1 MSTTSENNKR
11 IAKNTLFLYFR
22 TLLVM
27 LVSLYMSRVVLDTL
41 GVEDYGIYNVVGGIV
56 TFFNIISSSLSGAIS
71 RFITIALGEG
81 DRERLRRIFST
92 SVSIQI
98 GMAIIVFIVSEIV
111 GVWFLNTQMN
121 IAADRLDA
129 ANWVLQCSILTFVVN
144 LMSIPYNAMI
154 VAHEQMKVFAY
165 ISVLDVLLKLGVAF
179 SLYLSWGDSL
189 KMYAVLLLGV
199 ALLIRCAYGLYCK
212 CHFEECFYQFVLDKG
227 LLVEMGRFAGWSL
240 IPNTAYLLNT
250 QGVNM
255 LINIYFGVTL
265 NAARAVA
272 TQVEIALGSFVS
284 NFTVALNPP
293 ITKAYAMGERTYMID
308 LICKG
313 TRYSFFIVYL
323 CVVPLVLEA
332 ETILS
337 LWLKHVPEQ
346 AVVFTRLA
354 VFSTLMMQM
363 GSSMLVAILATGN
376 IRRYQISVTLIGS
389 MVFPLSWFAYR
400 TGFPASSTYMIFI
413 VIYFLLNF
421 VRLVVLKQ
429 LVDFPVFLFLRVV
442 MLKLGLVSLCSFI
455 LPGVVFYGMAP
466 SFMRLLLVVPLSL
479 LSTCA
484 CIYLMGLE
492 SGERMFLRAKLSSF
506 FNQKFR
512 NNL

>member
-1 MSTTSENNKR
+1 ME
-11 IAKNTLFLYFR
+11 F
-22 TLLVM
+22 
-27 LVSLYMSRVVLDTL
+27 DT
-41 GVEDYGIYNVVGGIV
+41 E
-56 TFFNIISSSLSGAIS
+56 
-71 RFITIALGEG
+71 
-81 DRERLRRIFST
+81 
-92 SVSIQI
+92 
-98 GMAIIVFIVSEIV
+98 
-111 GVWFLNTQMN
+111 
-121 IAADRLDA
+121 
-129 ANWVLQCSILTFVVN
+129 
-144 LMSIPYNAMI
+144 
-154 VAHEQMKVFAY
+154 H
-165 ISVLDVLLKLGVAF
+165 
-179 SLYLSWGDSL
+179 
-189 KMYAVLLLGV
+189 
-199 ALLIRCAYGLYCK
+199 
-212 CHFEECFYQFVLDKG
+212 
-227 LLVEMGRFAGWSL
+227 
-240 IPNTAYLLNT
+240 
-250 QGVNM
+250 
-255 LINIYFGVTL
+255 GVTL

-429 LVDFPVFLFLRVV
+429 LVDFPVFLFLR
-442 MLKLGLVSLCSFI
+442 
-455 LPGVVFYGMAP
+455 GVVFYGMAP